1 MVRVTGDH
9 WVNNYMDSIKKR
21 EREENVPEP
30 GKEFKYGTFVFKPE
44 AVDEFCTNVIGEWT
58 CQMWDAR
65 VRLCQKDV
73 KGWSVSVSN
82 STIMAKNSY
91 LTTSTAAIQWA
102 LRVLG

>member
-9 WVNNYMDSIKKR
+9 WVNRCMDSSKKR
-21 EREENVPEP
+21 EREEKDPEP
-30 GKEFKYGTFVFKPE
+30 GKEFRYGTFVFKPE